1 MSVWVIRGDSISVLM
16 RYSFLIDCGDEHD
29 WGVVMSEIDIKGDE
43 ALVKLL
49 LNADKGDIDL
59 LIDYITNT
67 GKFGFSMS
75 NSVRKVL
82 QDAKLYD
89 EPDDETLRLLVREL
103 QYFGG
108 NTFVNLFRRNGVSYS
123 EIVDDVAARLKI
135 KAPIAA
141 SVAEKE
147 ALIIDSVFA
156 STWQKMSDDERN
168 QILRD
173 MDISSLV
180 SKDIPVWQ
188 KAALVANGL
197 AQTTAGK
204 VLPLIAGLG
213 IGRVLGVLTGPV
225 GLAITG
231 LYTAYDISN
240 PAFRV
245 TLPCVVQIAWIR
257 LKNSRQFRL
266 ATQSTASTMSAFT
279 YDQRWGFG
287 YDVNQP
293 ALTVSAIQPSQI
305 TSTAAMQQ
313 QSITAI
319 SRLSPLLQMLPSL
332 AASAHISSHQ
342 YMEVII
348 NGSLANVKDGTGF
361 RGFSMGV
368 KGIKEHAVLLNPDRL
383 LQLVNAG
390 LLLNVASA
398 VLAQK
403 HLADISKKL
412 TEIIE
417 AVREVSAFQTNARKS
432 EIIGAI
438 QYLQQITPVVLE
450 GECSPAIRQK
460 LEDIEVHFSGVQA
473 HLLTDISNAGDNIL
487 KLRDSGFFGSTD
499 ITNKIQIEQKILNE
513 RIHEW
518 DLAMKVR
525 AQALHLLTRTEGNT
539 KLVSQRQQTIVQ
551 NYQQFENIIDK
562 VERQL
567 EQRIQNITALAEQS
581 NTTNANKLLLRKW
594 TTTTL
599 LPQKVAIE
607 ETQMS
612 FDKFQQVLLSEQPQS
627 ARLLV
632 ELQDGKPVKCFELPL
647 A

>member
-1 MSVWVIRGDSISVLM
+1 
-16 RYSFLIDCGDEHD
+16 
-29 WGVVMSEIDIKGDE
+29 MSEIDIQGDE
-43 ALVKLL
+43 VLVQLL

-59 LIDYITNT
+59 LIDYVTNT

-75 NSVRKVL
+75 DSVKAVL
-82 QDAKLYD
+82 QDAKRQD
-89 EPDDETLRLLVREL
+89 IPDAETLRLLVREL
-103 QYFGG
+103 QHFGG

-123 EIVDDVAARLKI
+123 EIVDDVASHLKM
-135 KAPIAA
+135 KVPATA
-141 SVAEKE
+141 SVEEKE
-147 ALIIDSVFA
+147 ALIIDSVFT
-156 STWQKMSDDERN
+156 SSWQKMSDDERS

-173 MDISSLV
+173 MDISASVSL
-180 SKDIPVWQ
+180 DIPVWQ
-188 KAALVANGL
+188 RAALVANGL

-266 ATQSTASTMSAFT
+266 ATQPSPATMPALT

-287 YDVNQP
+287 HDIHKP
-293 ALTVSAIQPSQI
+293 ALTVATIPPSESI
-305 TSTAAMQQ
+305 NTGAMQEQ
-313 QSITAI
+313 DITGI
-319 SRLSPLLQMLPSL
+319 SRLSPLLQTLPSL
-332 AASAHISSHQ
+332 ATSAHVASHQ

-348 NGSLANVKDGTGF
+348 NGPLASVKDGPGF
-361 RGFSMGV
+361 RGFSLGE
-368 KGIKEHAVLLNPDRL
+368 KGIKEHAVLLNPDKL
-383 LQLVNAG
+383 NQLVNAG
-390 LLLNVASA
+390 MLLNVASA

-412 TEIIE
+412 TEIVE
-417 AVREVSAFQTNARKS
+417 AVREVSAFQNNARKS

-438 QYLQQITPVVLE
+438 QYLQQITPVVIE
-450 GECSPAIRQK
+450 EQCSPSIRQK
-460 LEDIEVHFSGVQA
+460 LEDIEVQFSALQA
-473 HLLTDISNAGDNIL
+473 HLLTDITAAGDKVAAIKDRGL
-487 KLRDSGFFGSTD
+487 FGSTE
-499 ITNKIQIEQKILNE
+499 ITNKIQFQQKILDE

-518 DLAMKVR
+518 NLAMKVR
-525 AQALHLLTRTEGNT
+525 AQALHLLTHAEGNT
-539 KLVSQRQQTIVQ
+539 TLVRHRQQTIVH
-551 NYQQFENIIDK
+551 NYQELESVVDK

-567 EQRIQNITALAEQS
+567 HQRIQGISALTEQS
-581 NTTNANKLLLRKW
+581 NTTNANKVLLRKW

-599 LPQKVAIE
+599 MQLKMAIE
-607 ETQMS
+607 EAHSS
-612 FDKFQQVLLSEQPQS
+612 FGKFQQGLLAEQPQS

-632 ELQDGKPVKCFELPL
+632 EMQDGKPVKCFELP
-647 A
+647 AV

>member
-1 MSVWVIRGDSISVLM
+1 
-16 RYSFLIDCGDEHD
+16 
-29 WGVVMSEIDIKGDE
+29 MSEIDIQDDE
-43 ALVKLL
+43 ALVQLL
-49 LNADKGDIDL
+49 LNADKDDIDL
-59 LIDYITNT
+59 LIDYVTNT

-75 NSVRKVL
+75 DSVKAVL
-82 QDAKLYD
+82 QDAKRQD

-103 QYFGG
+103 QHFGG

-123 EIVDDVAARLKI
+123 EIVDDVTSHLKM
-135 KAPIAA
+135 KVPATA
-141 SVAEKE
+141 SVEEKE
-147 ALIIDSVFA
+147 ALIIDCVFT
-156 STWQKMSDDERN
+156 SSWKKMSDDERS

-173 MDISSLV
+173 MGINGSASM
-180 SKDIPVWQ
+180 DIPVWQ
-188 KAALVANGL
+188 RAALVANSL

-266 ATQSTASTMSAFT
+266 ATQPSPASMPALT

-287 YDVNQP
+287 HDIHQP
-293 ALTVSAIQPSQI
+293 ALTVVTIPPSESI
-305 TSTAAMQQ
+305 NTGAMQEQ
-313 QSITAI
+313 DITGI
-319 SRLSPLLQMLPSL
+319 SRLSPLLQTLPSL
-332 AASAHISSHQ
+332 ATSAHVASHQ

-348 NGSLANVKDGTGF
+348 NGPLASVKDGPGF
-361 RGFSMGV
+361 RGFSLGE
-368 KGIKEHAVLLNPDRL
+368 KGIKEHAVLLNPDKL
-383 LQLVNAG
+383 NQLVNTG
-390 LLLNVASA
+390 MLLNVASA

-412 TEIIE
+412 TEIVE
-417 AVREVSAFQTNARKS
+417 AVHEVSTFQNNERKS

-450 GECSPAIRQK
+450 GQCSPAIRQK
-460 LEDIEVHFSGVQA
+460 LEDIEVQFSALQD
-473 HLLTDISNAGDNIL
+473 HLLTNITAAGNKVAAL
-487 KLRDSGFFGSTD
+487 KDRGLFGSTE
-499 ITNKIQIEQKILNE
+499 ITNKIQTQQKILDE

-525 AQALHLLTRTEGNT
+525 AQALHLLTHTEGDT
-539 KLVSQRQQTIVQ
+539 TLVRHRQQTIAGT
-551 NYQQFENIIDK
+551 YQQFGSVIEN

-567 EQRIQNITALAEQS
+567 QQRIQNISALAEQS
-581 NTTNANKLLLRKW
+581 NTTNANKVLLRKW

-599 LPQKVAIE
+599 MQQKMAIE
-607 ETQMS
+607 EAHLS
-612 FDKFQQVLLSEQPQS
+612 FGKFQQGLLAEQPQS

-632 ELQDGKPVKCFELPL
+632 EVHDGKPVRCFELPFV
-647 A
+647 

>member
-1 MSVWVIRGDSISVLM
+1 
-16 RYSFLIDCGDEHD
+16 
-29 WGVVMSEIDIKGDE
+29 MSEIDIQGDD
-43 ALVKLL
+43 ALVQLL

-59 LIDYITNT
+59 LIDYVTNT

-75 NSVRKVL
+75 DNVKAVL
-82 QDAKLYD
+82 QDAKRQDIPD
-89 EPDDETLRLLVREL
+89 EETLRLLVREL
-103 QYFGG
+103 QHFGG
-108 NTFVNLFRRNGVSYS
+108 NTFVNLFRRNGVNYS
-123 EIVDDVAARLKI
+123 EIVDDVTSHLMVKVPAT
-135 KAPIAA
+135 A
-141 SVAEKE
+141 SVEEKE
-147 ALIIDSVFA
+147 TLIIDCVFT
-156 STWQKMSDDERN
+156 SSWKKMSDDERS

-173 MDISSLV
+173 MGINGSASM
-180 SKDIPVWQ
+180 DIPVWQ
-188 KAALVANGL
+188 RAALVANSL

-266 ATQSTASTMSAFT
+266 ATQPSPATVPALT

-287 YDVNQP
+287 HDIHQP
-293 ALTVSAIQPSQI
+293 ALTVATIPPSESI
-305 TSTAAMQQ
+305 NTGSMQEQ
-313 QSITAI
+313 DVTGI
-319 SRLSPLLQMLPSL
+319 SRLSPLLQTLPSL
-332 AASAHISSHQ
+332 ATSAHVASHQ

-348 NGSLANVKDGTGF
+348 NGTLASVKDGPGF
-361 RGFSMGV
+361 RGFSLGE
-368 KGIKEHAVLLNPDRL
+368 KGIKEHAVLLSPDKL
-383 LQLVNAG
+383 SQLVNAG
-390 LLLNVASA
+390 MLLNVASA

-412 TEIIE
+412 TEIVE
-417 AVREVSAFQTNARKS
+417 SVREVSAFQNNARKS

-438 QYLQQITPVVLE
+438 QYLQQITPVIVE
-450 GECSPAIRQK
+450 EQCSPAIRQK
-460 LEDIEVHFSGVQA
+460 LEDIEVQFSALQA
-473 HLLTDISNAGDNIL
+473 HLLTDITAAGDKVAAL
-487 KLRDSGFFGSTD
+487 KDRGLFGSTE
-499 ITNKIQIEQKILNE
+499 ITNKIQAQQKILDE

-525 AQALHLLTRTEGNT
+525 AQALHLLTHAEGNT
-539 KLVSQRQQTIVQ
+539 TLVRHRQQTIVH
-551 NYQQFENIIDK
+551 NYQEFESVVDK

-567 EQRIQNITALAEQS
+567 HQRIQGISALTEQS
-581 NTTNANKLLLRKW
+581 NTTNANKVLLRKW

-599 LPQKVAIE
+599 MHQKMAIE
-607 ETQMS
+607 EAHSS
-612 FDKFQQVLLSEQPQS
+612 FGKFQQGLLAEQPQS

-632 ELQDGKPVKCFELPL
+632 EMQDGKPVKCFELPL
-647 A
+647 T

>member
-1 MSVWVIRGDSISVLM
+1 
-16 RYSFLIDCGDEHD
+16 
-29 WGVVMSEIDIKGDE
+29 MSEIDIQGDD
-43 ALVKLL
+43 ALVQLL

-59 LIDYITNT
+59 LIDYVTNT

-75 NSVRKVL
+75 DNVKAVL
-82 QDAKLYD
+82 QDAKRQDIPD
-89 EPDDETLRLLVREL
+89 EETLRLLVREL
-103 QYFGG
+103 QHFGG
-108 NTFVNLFRRNGVSYS
+108 NTFVNLFRRNGVNYS
-123 EIVDDVAARLKI
+123 EIVDDVTSHLKV
-135 KAPIAA
+135 KVPATA
-141 SVAEKE
+141 SVEEKE
-147 ALIIDSVFA
+147 TLIIDCVFT
-156 STWQKMSDDERN
+156 SSWKKMSDDERS

-173 MDISSLV
+173 MGINGSASM
-180 SKDIPVWQ
+180 DIPVWQ
-188 KAALVANGL
+188 RAALVANSL

-266 ATQSTASTMSAFT
+266 ATQPSPATVPALT

-287 YDVNQP
+287 HDIHQP
-293 ALTVSAIQPSQI
+293 ALTVATIPPSESI
-305 TSTAAMQQ
+305 NTGSMQEQ
-313 QSITAI
+313 DVTGI
-319 SRLSPLLQMLPSL
+319 SRLSPLLQTLPSL
-332 AASAHISSHQ
+332 ATSAHVASHQ

-348 NGSLANVKDGTGF
+348 NGTLASVKDGPGF
-361 RGFSMGV
+361 RGFSLGE
-368 KGIKEHAVLLNPDRL
+368 KGIKEHAVLLSPDKL
-383 LQLVNAG
+383 SQLVNAG
-390 LLLNVASA
+390 MLLNVASA

-412 TEIIE
+412 TEIVE
-417 AVREVSAFQTNARKS
+417 SVREVSAFQNNARKS

-438 QYLQQITPVVLE
+438 QYLQQITPVIVE
-450 GECSPAIRQK
+450 EQCSPAIRQK
-460 LEDIEVHFSGVQA
+460 LEDIEVQFSALQA
-473 HLLTDISNAGDNIL
+473 HLLTDITAAGDKVAAL
-487 KLRDSGFFGSTD
+487 KDRGLFGSTE
-499 ITNKIQIEQKILNE
+499 ITNKIQAQQKILDE

-525 AQALHLLTRTEGNT
+525 AQALHLLTHAEGNT
-539 KLVSQRQQTIVQ
+539 TLVRHRQQTIVH
-551 NYQQFENIIDK
+551 NYQEFESVVDK

-567 EQRIQNITALAEQS
+567 HQRIQGISALTEQS
-581 NTTNANKLLLRKW
+581 NTTNANKVLLRKW

-599 LPQKVAIE
+599 MHQKMAIE
-607 ETQMS
+607 EAHSS
-612 FDKFQQVLLSEQPQS
+612 FGKFQQGLLAEQPQS

-632 ELQDGKPVKCFELPL
+632 EMQDGKPVKCFELPL
-647 A
+647 T

>member
-1 MSVWVIRGDSISVLM
+1 
-16 RYSFLIDCGDEHD
+16 
-29 WGVVMSEIDIKGDE
+29 MSEIDIQGDD
-43 ALVKLL
+43 ALVQLL

-59 LIDYITNT
+59 LIDYVTNT

-75 NSVRKVL
+75 DSVKAVL
-82 QDAKLYD
+82 QDAKRQ
-89 EPDDETLRLLVREL
+89 EIPDDETLRLLVREL
-103 QYFGG
+103 QHFGG

-123 EIVDDVAARLKI
+123 EIVADVASHLKM
-135 KAPIAA
+135 KVPADA
-141 SVAEKE
+141 SVEEIE
-147 ALIIDSVFA
+147 ALIIDCVFT
-156 STWQKMSDDERN
+156 SSWKKMSDDERR
-168 QILRD
+168 QILRG
-173 MDISSLV
+173 MGISASVSL
-180 SKDIPVWQ
+180 DIPVWQ

-204 VLPLIAGLG
+204 VLPLIAGLS

-266 ATQSTASTMSAFT
+266 ATQSSPATMPALT

-287 YDVNQP
+287 HDVHKP
-293 ALTVSAIQPSQI
+293 ALTVATIPPSESI
-305 TSTAAMQQ
+305 NTDAMQEQ
-313 QSITAI
+313 GLAGI
-319 SRLSPLLQMLPSL
+319 SSLSPLLQTLPSL
-332 AASAHISSHQ
+332 ATSAHVASHQ

-348 NGSLANVKDGTGF
+348 NGPLASVKDGPGF
-361 RGFSMGV
+361 RGFSLGE
-368 KGIKEHAVLLNPDRL
+368 KGIKEHAVLMNPDKL
-383 LQLVNAG
+383 NQLVNAG
-390 LLLNVASA
+390 MLLNVASA

-412 TEIIE
+412 TEIVE
-417 AVREVSAFQTNARKS
+417 AVREVSAFQNNARKS

-438 QYLQQITPVVLE
+438 QYLQQITPVVIEEQCL
-450 GECSPAIRQK
+450 PAIRQK
-460 LEDIEVHFSGVQA
+460 LEDIEVQFSALQA
-473 HLLTDISNAGDNIL
+473 HLMTDITAAGDKVTAL
-487 KLRDSGFFGSTD
+487 KDRGLFGSTE
-499 ITNKIQIEQKILNE
+499 ITNKIKTQQKILDE

-525 AQALHLLTRTEGNT
+525 AQALHLLTHAEGNT
-539 KLVSQRQQTIVQ
+539 KLVRHRQQTIVH
-551 NYQQFENIIDK
+551 NYQEFESVVDK

-567 EQRIQNITALAEQS
+567 HQRIQGISALTEQS
-581 NTTNANKLLLRKW
+581 NTTNANKVSLRKW

-599 LPQKVAIE
+599 MQQKMAIE
-607 ETQMS
+607 EAHSS
-612 FDKFQQVLLSEQPQS
+612 FGQFQQGLLAEQPQS

-632 ELQDGKPVKCFELPL
+632 EMQDGKPVKCFELP
-647 A
+647 AV

>member
-1 MSVWVIRGDSISVLM
+1 
-16 RYSFLIDCGDEHD
+16 
-29 WGVVMSEIDIKGDE
+29 MSEIDIQDDE
-43 ALVKLL
+43 ALVQLL
-49 LNADKGDIDL
+49 LNADKDDIDL
-59 LIDYITNT
+59 LIDYVTNT

-75 NSVRKVL
+75 DSVKAVL
-82 QDAKLYD
+82 QDAKRQD

-103 QYFGG
+103 QHFGG

-123 EIVDDVAARLKI
+123 EIVDDVTSHLKM
-135 KAPIAA
+135 KVPATA
-141 SVAEKE
+141 SVEEKE
-147 ALIIDSVFA
+147 ALIIDCVFT
-156 STWQKMSDDERN
+156 SSWKKMSDDERS

-173 MDISSLV
+173 MGINGSASM
-180 SKDIPVWQ
+180 DIPVWQ
-188 KAALVANGL
+188 RAALVANSL

-266 ATQSTASTMSAFT
+266 ATQPSPASMPALT

-287 YDVNQP
+287 HDIHQP
-293 ALTVSAIQPSQI
+293 ALTVATIPPSESI
-305 TSTAAMQQ
+305 NTGAMQEQ
-313 QSITAI
+313 DITGI
-319 SRLSPLLQMLPSL
+319 SRLSPLLQTLPSL
-332 AASAHISSHQ
+332 ATSAHVASHQ

-348 NGSLANVKDGTGF
+348 NGPLASVKDGPGF
-361 RGFSMGV
+361 RGFSLGE
-368 KGIKEHAVLLNPDRL
+368 KGIKEHAVLLNPDKL
-383 LQLVNAG
+383 NQLVNTG
-390 LLLNVASA
+390 MLLNVASA

-412 TEIIE
+412 TEIVE
-417 AVREVSAFQTNARKS
+417 AVHEVSTFQNNERKS

-450 GECSPAIRQK
+450 GQCSPAIRQK
-460 LEDIEVHFSGVQA
+460 LEDIEVQFSALQD
-473 HLLTDISNAGDNIL
+473 HLLTNITAAGNKVAAL
-487 KLRDSGFFGSTD
+487 KDRGLFGSTE
-499 ITNKIQIEQKILNE
+499 ITNKIQTQQKILDE

-525 AQALHLLTRTEGNT
+525 AQALHLLTHTEGDT
-539 KLVSQRQQTIVQ
+539 TLVRHRQQTIAGT
-551 NYQQFENIIDK
+551 YQQFGSVIEN

-567 EQRIQNITALAEQS
+567 QQRIQNISALAEQS
-581 NTTNANKLLLRKW
+581 NTTNANKVLLRKW

-599 LPQKVAIE
+599 MQQKMAIE
-607 ETQMS
+607 EAHLS
-612 FDKFQQVLLSEQPQS
+612 FGKFQQGLLAEQPQS

-632 ELQDGKPVKCFELPL
+632 EVHDGKPVRCFELPFV
-647 A
+647 

>member
-1 MSVWVIRGDSISVLM
+1 
-16 RYSFLIDCGDEHD
+16 
-29 WGVVMSEIDIKGDE
+29 MSEIDIQGDD
-43 ALVKLL
+43 ALVQLL

-59 LIDYITNT
+59 LIDYVTNT

-75 NSVRKVL
+75 DSVKAVL
-82 QDAKLYD
+82 QDAKRQ
-89 EPDDETLRLLVREL
+89 EIPDDETLRLLVREL
-103 QYFGG
+103 QHFGG

-123 EIVDDVAARLKI
+123 EIVDDVASHLKM
-135 KAPIAA
+135 KVPATA
-141 SVAEKE
+141 SVEEKE
-147 ALIIDSVFA
+147 ALIIDCVFT
-156 STWQKMSDDERN
+156 SSWKKMSDDERS

-173 MDISSLV
+173 MGINGSASM
-180 SKDIPVWQ
+180 DIPVWQ
-188 KAALVANGL
+188 RAALVANSL

-266 ATQSTASTMSAFT
+266 ATQPSPASMPALT

-287 YDVNQP
+287 HDIHQP
-293 ALTVSAIQPSQI
+293 ALTVATIPPSESI
-305 TSTAAMQQ
+305 NTGAMQEQ
-313 QSITAI
+313 DIIGI
-319 SRLSPLLQMLPSL
+319 SRLSPLLQTLPSL
-332 AASAHISSHQ
+332 ATSAHVASHQ

-348 NGSLANVKDGTGF
+348 NGPLASVKDSPGF
-361 RGFSMGV
+361 RGFSLGE
-368 KGIKEHAVLLNPDRL
+368 KGIKEHAVLLNPDKL
-383 LQLVNAG
+383 SQLVNAG
-390 LLLNVASA
+390 MLLNVASA

-412 TEIIE
+412 TEIVE
-417 AVREVSAFQTNARKS
+417 AVREVSAFQNNARKS

-438 QYLQQITPVVLE
+438 QYLQQITPVVIE
-450 GECSPAIRQK
+450 EQCSPAIRQK
-460 LEDIEVHFSGVQA
+460 LEDIEVQFSALQS
-473 HLLTDISNAGDNIL
+473 HLLNDITAAGDKVAAL
-487 KLRDSGFFGSTD
+487 KDRGLFGSTE
-499 ITNKIQIEQKILNE
+499 ITNKIQTQQNILDE

-525 AQALHLLTRTEGNT
+525 AQALHLLTHAEGNT
-539 KLVSQRQQTIVQ
+539 TLVRHRQRTIVH
-551 NYQQFENIIDK
+551 NYQEFESVVDK
-562 VERQL
+562 VERQVH
-567 EQRIQNITALAEQS
+567 QRIQGISALTEQS
-581 NTTNANKLLLRKW
+581 NTTNANKVLLRKW

-599 LPQKVAIE
+599 MQQKMAIE
-607 ETQMS
+607 EAHSS
-612 FDKFQQVLLSEQPQS
+612 FGKFQQGLLAEQPQS

-632 ELQDGKPVKCFELPL
+632 EMQDGKPVKCFELPPV
-647 A
+647 

>member
-1 MSVWVIRGDSISVLM
+1 
-16 RYSFLIDCGDEHD
+16 
-29 WGVVMSEIDIKGDE
+29 MSEIDIQGDD
-43 ALVKLL
+43 ALVQLL

-59 LIDYITNT
+59 LIDYVTNT

-75 NSVRKVL
+75 DNVKAVL
-82 QDAKLYD
+82 QDAKRQDIPD
-89 EPDDETLRLLVREL
+89 EETLRLLVREL
-103 QYFGG
+103 QHFGG
-108 NTFVNLFRRNGVSYS
+108 NTFVNLFRRNGVNYS
-123 EIVDDVAARLKI
+123 EIVDDVTSHLKV
-135 KAPIAA
+135 KVPATA
-141 SVAEKE
+141 SVEEKE
-147 ALIIDSVFA
+147 TLIIDCVFT
-156 STWQKMSDDERN
+156 SSWKKMSDDERS

-173 MDISSLV
+173 MGINGSASM
-180 SKDIPVWQ
+180 DIPVWQ
-188 KAALVANGL
+188 RAALVANSL

-266 ATQSTASTMSAFT
+266 ATQPSPATVPALT

-287 YDVNQP
+287 HDIHQP
-293 ALTVSAIQPSQI
+293 ALTVATIPPSESI
-305 TSTAAMQQ
+305 NTGSMQEQ
-313 QSITAI
+313 DVTGI
-319 SRLSPLLQMLPSL
+319 SRLSPLLQTLPSL
-332 AASAHISSHQ
+332 ATSAHVASHQ

-348 NGSLANVKDGTGF
+348 NGTLASVKDGPGF
-361 RGFSMGV
+361 RGFSLGE
-368 KGIKEHAVLLNPDRL
+368 KGIKEHAVLLSPDKL
-383 LQLVNAG
+383 SQLVNAG
-390 LLLNVASA
+390 MLLNVASA

-412 TEIIE
+412 TEIVE
-417 AVREVSAFQTNARKS
+417 SVLEVSAFQNNARKS

-438 QYLQQITPVVLE
+438 QYLQQITPVIVE
-450 GECSPAIRQK
+450 EQCSPAIRQK
-460 LEDIEVHFSGVQA
+460 LEDIEVQFSALQA
-473 HLLTDISNAGDNIL
+473 HLLTDITAAGDKVAAL
-487 KLRDSGFFGSTD
+487 KDRGLFGSTE
-499 ITNKIQIEQKILNE
+499 ITNKIQAQQKILDE

-525 AQALHLLTRTEGNT
+525 AQALHLLTHAEGNT
-539 KLVSQRQQTIVQ
+539 TLVRHRQQTIVH
-551 NYQQFENIIDK
+551 NYQEFESVVDK

-567 EQRIQNITALAEQS
+567 HQRIQGISALTEQS
-581 NTTNANKLLLRKW
+581 NTTNANKVLLRKW

-599 LPQKVAIE
+599 MHQKMAIE
-607 ETQMS
+607 EAHSS
-612 FDKFQQVLLSEQPQS
+612 FGKFQQGLLAEQPQS

-632 ELQDGKPVKCFELPL
+632 EMQDGKPVKCFELPL
-647 A
+647 T

>member
-1 MSVWVIRGDSISVLM
+1 
-16 RYSFLIDCGDEHD
+16 
-29 WGVVMSEIDIKGDE
+29 MSEIDIQGDE
-43 ALVKLL
+43 ALVQLL

-59 LIDYITNT
+59 LIDYVTNT

-75 NSVRKVL
+75 DSVKAVL
-82 QDAKLYD
+82 QDAKHQDIPD
-89 EPDDETLRLLVREL
+89 EETLRLLVREL
-103 QYFGG
+103 QHFGG

-123 EIVDDVAARLKI
+123 EIVDDVASHLKM
-135 KAPIAA
+135 KVQAAA
-141 SVAEKE
+141 SVEEKE
-147 ALIIDSVFA
+147 ALIIDCVFT
-156 STWQKMSDDERN
+156 SSWKKMSDDERR
-168 QILRD
+168 QILRG
-173 MDISSLV
+173 MGISASVSL
-180 SKDIPVWQ
+180 DIPVWQ

-266 ATQSTASTMSAFT
+266 ATRPSSATMPALI

-287 YDVNQP
+287 HDIHQP
-293 ALTVSAIQPSQI
+293 ALTVATIPPSESI
-305 TSTAAMQQ
+305 NTGAMQEQ
-313 QSITAI
+313 DITGI
-319 SRLSPLLQMLPSL
+319 SRLSPLLQTLPSL
-332 AASAHISSHQ
+332 AASTHIASHQ

-348 NGSLANVKDGTGF
+348 NGPLASVKDGPGF
-361 RGFSMGV
+361 RGFSLGE
-368 KGIKEHAVLLNPDRL
+368 KGIKEHAVLLNPDKL
-383 LQLVNAG
+383 SQLVNAG
-390 LLLNVASA
+390 MLLNVASA

-412 TEIIE
+412 TEIVE
-417 AVREVSAFQTNARKS
+417 AVREVSAFQNNARKS

-438 QYLQQITPVVLE
+438 QYLQQITPVVIE
-450 GECSPAIRQK
+450 EQCSPAIRQK
-460 LEDIEVHFSGVQA
+460 LEDIEVQFSALQA
-473 HLLTDISNAGDNIL
+473 HLLTDISNTGDKIQSL
-487 KLRDSGFFGSTD
+487 KDRGLFGSTE
-499 ITNKIQIEQKILNE
+499 ITQKIQNQQNVLEE

-518 DLAMKVR
+518 DLTMKVR
-525 AQALHLLTRTEGNT
+525 AQALHLLTHAERNS
-539 KLVSQRQQTIVQ
+539 KLVKQRHRTIADT
-551 NYQQFENIIDK
+551 YQQFDGVIEN

-567 EQRIQNITALAEQS
+567 QQRIQSISALAEQS
-581 NTTNANKLLLRKW
+581 NTTNANKVLLRKW

-599 LPQKVAIE
+599 LQQKMAIE
-607 ETQMS
+607 EAHLS
-612 FDKFQQVLLSEQPQS
+612 FGQFQQGLLVEQPQS

-632 ELQDGKPVKCFELPL
+632 EMQDGKPVKCFELPL
-647 A
+647 V

>member
-1 MSVWVIRGDSISVLM
+1 
-16 RYSFLIDCGDEHD
+16 
-29 WGVVMSEIDIKGDE
+29 MSEIDIQDDE
-43 ALVKLL
+43 ALVQLL
-49 LNADKGDIDL
+49 LNADKDDIDL
-59 LIDYITNT
+59 LIDYVTNT

-75 NSVRKVL
+75 DSVKAVL
-82 QDAKLYD
+82 QDAKRQD

-103 QYFGG
+103 QHFGG

-123 EIVDDVAARLKI
+123 EIVDDVTSHLKM
-135 KAPIAA
+135 KVPATA
-141 SVAEKE
+141 SVEEKE
-147 ALIIDSVFA
+147 ALIIDCVFT
-156 STWQKMSDDERN
+156 SSWKKMSDDERS

-173 MDISSLV
+173 MGINGSACM
-180 SKDIPVWQ
+180 DIPVWQ
-188 KAALVANGL
+188 RAALVANSL

-266 ATQSTASTMSAFT
+266 ATQPSPASMPALT

-287 YDVNQP
+287 HDIHQP
-293 ALTVSAIQPSQI
+293 ALTVATIPPSESI
-305 TSTAAMQQ
+305 NTGAMQEQ
-313 QSITAI
+313 DITGI
-319 SRLSPLLQMLPSL
+319 SRLSPLLQTLPSL
-332 AASAHISSHQ
+332 ATSAHVASHQ

-348 NGSLANVKDGTGF
+348 NGPLASVKDGPGF
-361 RGFSMGV
+361 RGFSLGE
-368 KGIKEHAVLLNPDRL
+368 KGIKEHAVLLNPDKL
-383 LQLVNAG
+383 NQLVNTG
-390 LLLNVASA
+390 MLLNVASA

-412 TEIIE
+412 TEIVE
-417 AVREVSAFQTNARKS
+417 AVHEVSTFQNNERKS

-450 GECSPAIRQK
+450 GQCSPAIRQK
-460 LEDIEVHFSGVQA
+460 LEDIEVQFSALQD
-473 HLLTDISNAGDNIL
+473 HLLTNITAAGNKVAAL
-487 KLRDSGFFGSTD
+487 KDRGLFGSTE
-499 ITNKIQIEQKILNE
+499 ITNKIQTQQKILDE

-525 AQALHLLTRTEGNT
+525 AQALHLLTHTEGDT
-539 KLVSQRQQTIVQ
+539 TLVRHRQQTIAGT
-551 NYQQFENIIDK
+551 YQQFGSVIEN

-567 EQRIQNITALAEQS
+567 QQRIQNISALAEQS
-581 NTTNANKLLLRKW
+581 NTTNANKVLLRKW

-599 LPQKVAIE
+599 MQQKMAIE
-607 ETQMS
+607 EAHLS
-612 FDKFQQVLLSEQPQS
+612 FGKFQQGLLAEQPQS

-632 ELQDGKPVKCFELPL
+632 EVHDGKPVRCFELPFV
-647 A
+647 

>member
-1 MSVWVIRGDSISVLM
+1 
-16 RYSFLIDCGDEHD
+16 
-29 WGVVMSEIDIKGDE
+29 MSEIDIQGDE
-43 ALVKLL
+43 ALVQLL

-59 LIDYITNT
+59 LIDYVTNT

-75 NSVRKVL
+75 DSVKAVL
-82 QDAKLYD
+82 QDAKHQDIPD
-89 EPDDETLRLLVREL
+89 EETLRLLVREL
-103 QYFGG
+103 QHFGG

-123 EIVDDVAARLKI
+123 EIVDDVASHLKM
-135 KAPIAA
+135 KVQADA
-141 SVAEKE
+141 SVEEKE
-147 ALIIDSVFA
+147 ALIIDCVFT
-156 STWQKMSDDERN
+156 SSWKKMSDDERR
-168 QILRD
+168 QILRG
-173 MDISSLV
+173 MGISASVSL
-180 SKDIPVWQ
+180 DIPVWQ
-188 KAALVANGL
+188 KAVLVANGL

-266 ATQSTASTMSAFT
+266 TTHSSPAMVPALT

-287 YDVNQP
+287 HDIHQP
-293 ALTVSAIQPSQI
+293 ALTVATIPPSESI
-305 TSTAAMQQ
+305 NTGAMQEQ
-313 QSITAI
+313 DITGI
-319 SRLSPLLQMLPSL
+319 SRLSPLLQTLPSL
-332 AASAHISSHQ
+332 ATSAHVASHQ

-348 NGSLANVKDGTGF
+348 NGPLASVKDGPGF
-361 RGFSMGV
+361 RGFSLGE
-368 KGIKEHAVLLNPDRL
+368 KGIKEHAVLLNPDKL
-383 LQLVNAG
+383 NQLVNAG
-390 LLLNVASA
+390 MLLNVASA

-412 TEIIE
+412 TEIVE
-417 AVREVSAFQTNARKS
+417 AVREVSAFQNNARKS

-438 QYLQQITPVVLE
+438 QYLQQITPVVIE
-450 GECSPAIRQK
+450 EQCSPAIRQK
-460 LEDIEVHFSGVQA
+460 LEDIEVQFSALQA
-473 HLLTDISNAGDNIL
+473 HLLTDITAAGDKVSAL
-487 KLRDSGFFGSTD
+487 KDRGLFGSSD
-499 ITNKIQIEQKILNE
+499 ITNKIQTQQKILDE

-525 AQALHLLTRTEGNT
+525 AQALHLLTHSEGNT
-539 KLVSQRQQTIVQ
+539 TLVRHRQQTIVH
-551 NYQQFENIIDK
+551 NYQEFESVVNK

-567 EQRIQNITALAEQS
+567 HQRIQGISALTEQS
-581 NTTNANKLLLRKW
+581 NTTNANKVLLRKW

-599 LPQKVAIE
+599 MQQKKAIE
-607 ETQMS
+607 EAHSS
-612 FDKFQQVLLSEQPQS
+612 FGKFQQGLLAEQPQS

-632 ELQDGKPVKCFELPL
+632 EMQDGKPVKCFELPL
-647 A
+647 I

>member
-1 MSVWVIRGDSISVLM
+1 
-16 RYSFLIDCGDEHD
+16 
-29 WGVVMSEIDIKGDE
+29 MSEIDIQGDD
-43 ALVKLL
+43 ALVQLL

-59 LIDYITNT
+59 LIDYVTNT

-75 NSVRKVL
+75 DSVKAVL
-82 QDAKLYD
+82 QDAKRQDIPD
-89 EPDDETLRLLVREL
+89 EETLRLLVREL
-103 QYFGG
+103 QHFGG

-123 EIVDDVAARLKI
+123 EIVDDVASHLKM
-135 KAPIAA
+135 KVPAAA
-141 SVAEKE
+141 SVEEKE
-147 ALIIDSVFA
+147 ALIIDCVFT
-156 STWQKMSDDERN
+156 SSWKKMSDDERS
-168 QILRD
+168 QILRG
-173 MDISSLV
+173 MGISASVSL
-180 SKDIPVWQ
+180 DIPVWQ

-257 LKNSRQFRL
+257 LKNSRLFRL
-266 ATQSTASTMSAFT
+266 ATHSSPATMPALT

-287 YDVNQP
+287 HDIHQP
-293 ALTVSAIQPSQI
+293 ALTVATILPSESI
-305 TSTAAMQQ
+305 NTGAMQEQ
-313 QSITAI
+313 DITGI
-319 SRLSPLLQMLPSL
+319 SRLSPLLQTLPSL
-332 AASAHISSHQ
+332 ATSAHVASHQ

-348 NGSLANVKDGTGF
+348 NGPLASVKDGPGF
-361 RGFSMGV
+361 RGFSLGE
-368 KGIKEHAVLLNPDRL
+368 KGIKEHAVLLSPDKL
-383 LQLVNAG
+383 SQLVNAG
-390 LLLNVASA
+390 MLLNVASA

-412 TEIIE
+412 TEIVE
-417 AVREVSAFQTNARKS
+417 AVREVSAFQNNARKS

-438 QYLQQITPVVLE
+438 QYLKQITPVVIE
-450 GECSPAIRQK
+450 EQCSPAIRQK
-460 LEDIEVHFSGVQA
+460 LEDIEVQFSALQA
-473 HLLTDISNAGDNIL
+473 HLLTDITAAGDKVAAL
-487 KLRDSGFFGSTD
+487 KDRGLFGSTE
-499 ITNKIQIEQKILNE
+499 ITNKIQTQQKILDE

-525 AQALHLLTRTEGNT
+525 AQALHLLTHAEGNT
-539 KLVSQRQQTIVQ
+539 TLVRHRQQTIVH
-551 NYQQFENIIDK
+551 NYQEFGSVVDK

-567 EQRIQNITALAEQS
+567 HQRIQGISALTEQS
-581 NTTNANKLLLRKW
+581 NTTNANKVLLRKW

-599 LPQKVAIE
+599 MHQKMAIE
-607 ETQMS
+607 EAHSS
-612 FDKFQQVLLSEQPQS
+612 FGKFQQGLLADQPQS

-632 ELQDGKPVKCFELPL
+632 EMQDGKPVKCFELP
-647 A
+647 AV

>member
-1 MSVWVIRGDSISVLM
+1 
-16 RYSFLIDCGDEHD
+16 
-29 WGVVMSEIDIKGDE
+29 MSEIDIQGDE
-43 ALVKLL
+43 ALVQLL

-59 LIDYITNT
+59 LIDYVTNT

-75 NSVRKVL
+75 DSVKAVL
-82 QDAKLYD
+82 QDAKHQDIPD
-89 EPDDETLRLLVREL
+89 EETLRLLVREL
-103 QYFGG
+103 QHFGG

-123 EIVDDVAARLKI
+123 EIVDDVASHLKM
-135 KAPIAA
+135 KVQAAA
-141 SVAEKE
+141 SVEEKE
-147 ALIIDSVFA
+147 ALIIDCVFT
-156 STWQKMSDDERN
+156 SSWKKMSDDERS

-173 MDISSLV
+173 MGINGSV
-180 SKDIPVWQ
+180 SMDIPVWQ
-188 KAALVANGL
+188 RAALVANSL

-266 ATQSTASTMSAFT
+266 ATQPSSATVPALT

-287 YDVNQP
+287 HDIHQP
-293 ALTVSAIQPSQI
+293 ALTVATIPPSELI
-305 TSTAAMQQ
+305 STEAMQEQ
-313 QSITAI
+313 DITGI
-319 SRLSPLLQMLPSL
+319 SRLSPLLQTLPSL
-332 AASAHISSHQ
+332 TSSAHIASHQ

-348 NGSLANVKDGTGF
+348 NGPLASVKDGPGF
-361 RGFSMGV
+361 RGFSLGE
-368 KGIKEHAVLLNPDRL
+368 KGIKEHAVLLNPDKL
-383 LQLVNAG
+383 SQFVNAG
-390 LLLNVASA
+390 MLLNVASA

-412 TEIIE
+412 TEIVE
-417 AVREVSAFQTNARKS
+417 AVREVSAFQNNARKS

-450 GECSPAIRQK
+450 GQCSPAIRQK
-460 LEDIEVHFSGVQA
+460 LEDIEVQFSALQA
-473 HLLTDISNAGDNIL
+473 HLLTDIAAAGDKVSAL
-487 KLRDSGFFGSTD
+487 KDRGLFGSTE
-499 ITNKIQIEQKILNE
+499 ITNKIQTQQKILDE

-518 DLAMKVR
+518 GLAIKVR
-525 AQALHLLTRTEGNT
+525 AQALHLLTHAEGDT
-539 KLVSQRQQTIVQ
+539 TLVKHRQQTVVH
-551 NYQQFENIIDK
+551 NYQQFESVIDK

-567 EQRIQNITALAEQS
+567 HQRIQGISALTEQS
-581 NTTNANKLLLRKW
+581 NTTNANKVLLRKW

-599 LPQKVAIE
+599 MQQKMAIE
-607 ETQMS
+607 EAHLS
-612 FDKFQQVLLSEQPQS
+612 FEQFQQGLLTEQPQS

-632 ELQDGKPVKCFELPL
+632 EMQDGKPVKCFELPL
-647 A
+647 T

>member
-1 MSVWVIRGDSISVLM
+1 
-16 RYSFLIDCGDEHD
+16 
-29 WGVVMSEIDIKGDE
+29 MSEIDIQGDE
-43 ALVKLL
+43 ALVQLL

-59 LIDYITNT
+59 LIDYVTNT

-75 NSVRKVL
+75 DSVKAVL
-82 QDAKLYD
+82 QGAKHQDIPD
-89 EPDDETLRLLVREL
+89 EETLRLLVREL
-103 QYFGG
+103 QHFGG

-123 EIVDDVAARLKI
+123 EIVDDVASHLKM
-135 KAPIAA
+135 KVQAAA
-141 SVAEKE
+141 SVEEKE
-147 ALIIDSVFA
+147 ALIIDCVFT
-156 STWQKMSDDERN
+156 SSWKKMSDDERR
-168 QILRD
+168 QILRG
-173 MDISSLV
+173 MGISASVSL
-180 SKDIPVWQ
+180 DIPVWQ

-266 ATQSTASTMSAFT
+266 TTHSSPAMMPALT

-287 YDVNQP
+287 HDIHQP
-293 ALTVSAIQPSQI
+293 ALTVATIPPSESI
-305 TSTAAMQQ
+305 NTGAMQEQ
-313 QSITAI
+313 DITGI
-319 SRLSPLLQMLPSL
+319 SRLSPLLQTLPSQ
-332 AASAHISSHQ
+332 ATSAHVASHQ

-348 NGSLANVKDGTGF
+348 NGPLASVKDGPGF
-361 RGFSMGV
+361 RGFSLGE
-368 KGIKEHAVLLNPDRL
+368 KGIKEHAVLLNPDKL
-383 LQLVNAG
+383 NQLVNAG
-390 LLLNVASA
+390 MLLNVASA

-412 TEIIE
+412 TEIVE
-417 AVREVSAFQTNARKS
+417 AVREVSAFQNNARKS

-438 QYLQQITPVVLE
+438 QYLQQITPVVIE
-450 GECSPAIRQK
+450 EQCSPAIRQK
-460 LEDIEVHFSGVQA
+460 LEDIEVQFSALQA
-473 HLLTDISNAGDNIL
+473 HLLTDITAAGDKVSAL
-487 KLRDSGFFGSTD
+487 KDRGLFGSSD
-499 ITNKIQIEQKILNE
+499 ITNKIQTQQKILDE

-525 AQALHLLTRTEGNT
+525 GQALHLLTHAEGNT
-539 KLVSQRQQTIVQ
+539 TLVRHRQQTIVH
-551 NYQQFENIIDK
+551 NYQEVESVVDK
-562 VERQL
+562 IERQL
-567 EQRIQNITALAEQS
+567 HQRIQGISALTEQS
-581 NTTNANKLLLRKW
+581 NTTNANKVLLRKW

-599 LPQKVAIE
+599 MQQKMAIE
-607 ETQMS
+607 EAHSS
-612 FDKFQQVLLSEQPQS
+612 FGKFQQRLLAEQPQS

-632 ELQDGKPVKCFELPL
+632 EMQDGKPVKCFELPL
-647 A
+647 V

>member
-1 MSVWVIRGDSISVLM
+1 
-16 RYSFLIDCGDEHD
+16 
-29 WGVVMSEIDIKGDE
+29 MSEIDIQGDD

-59 LIDYITNT
+59 LIDYVTNT

-75 NSVRKVL
+75 DRVKAVL
-82 QDAKLYD
+82 QDAKHQDIPD
-89 EPDDETLRLLVREL
+89 EETLRLLVREL
-103 QYFGG
+103 QHFGG

-123 EIVDDVAARLKI
+123 EIVDDVASHLKM
-135 KAPIAA
+135 KVPATA
-141 SVAEKE
+141 SVEEKE
-147 ALIIDSVFA
+147 ALIIDCVFT
-156 STWQKMSDDERN
+156 SSWKKMPDDERR

-173 MDISSLV
+173 MDISASASL
-180 SKDIPVWQ
+180 DIPVWQ

-266 ATQSTASTMSAFT
+266 ATQPSPATMPVLT

-287 YDVNQP
+287 HDIHQP
-293 ALTVSAIQPSQI
+293 ALTVATIPPSESI
-305 TSTAAMQQ
+305 NTGAMQEQ
-313 QSITAI
+313 DIADI
-319 SRLSPLLQMLPSL
+319 SHLSPLLQTLPSL
-332 AASAHISSHQ
+332 ATSAYVASHQ

-348 NGSLANVKDGTGF
+348 NGPLASVKDGLGF
-361 RGFSMGV
+361 RGFSLGE
-368 KGIKEHAVLLNPDRL
+368 KGIKEHAVLLNPDKL
-383 LQLVNAG
+383 SQLVNAG
-390 LLLNVASA
+390 MLLNIASA

-412 TEIIE
+412 TEIVE
-417 AVREVSAFQTNARKS
+417 AVREVSAFQNNARKS

-438 QYLQQITPVVLE
+438 QYLQQITPTVLE
-450 GECSPAIRQK
+450 GQCSPAIRQK
-460 LEDIEVHFSGVQA
+460 LEDIEVQFSALQA
-473 HLLTDISNAGDNIL
+473 HLLTDITAAGDKVSAL
-487 KLRDSGFFGSTD
+487 KDRGLFGSSE
-499 ITNKIQIEQKILNE
+499 ITNKIQTQQKILDE

-525 AQALHLLTRTEGNT
+525 AQALHLLTHAEGNT
-539 KLVSQRQQTIVQ
+539 TLVRHRQQTIVHNFQ
-551 NYQQFENIIDK
+551 EFESVVYK

-567 EQRIQNITALAEQS
+567 HQRIQGISALTEQS
-581 NTTNANKLLLRKW
+581 NTTNANKVLLRKW
-594 TTTTL
+594 TTTRL
-599 LPQKVAIE
+599 MQQKIAIE
-607 ETQMS
+607 EAHSS
-612 FDKFQQVLLSEQPQS
+612 FGKFQQGLLAEQPQS
-627 ARLLV
+627 ARLLI
-632 ELQDGKPVKCFELPL
+632 EMQDGKPVKCFELPL
-647 A
+647 T

>member
-1 MSVWVIRGDSISVLM
+1 
-16 RYSFLIDCGDEHD
+16 
-29 WGVVMSEIDIKGDE
+29 MSEIDIQGDE
-43 ALVKLL
+43 ALVQLL

-59 LIDYITNT
+59 LIDYVTNT

-75 NSVRKVL
+75 DSVKAVL
-82 QDAKLYD
+82 QDAKHQDIPD
-89 EPDDETLRLLVREL
+89 EETLRLLVREL
-103 QYFGG
+103 QHFGG

-123 EIVDDVAARLKI
+123 EIVDDVASHLKM
-135 KAPIAA
+135 KVQAAA
-141 SVAEKE
+141 SVEEKE
-147 ALIIDSVFA
+147 ALIIDCVFT
-156 STWQKMSDDERN
+156 SSWKKMSDDERR
-168 QILRD
+168 QILRG
-173 MDISSLV
+173 MGISASVSL
-180 SKDIPVWQ
+180 DIPVWQ

-266 ATQSTASTMSAFT
+266 ATRPSPATMPALI

-287 YDVNQP
+287 HDIHQP
-293 ALTVSAIQPSQI
+293 ALTVATIPPSESI
-305 TSTAAMQQ
+305 NTGAMQEQ
-313 QSITAI
+313 DITGI
-319 SRLSPLLQMLPSL
+319 SRLSPLLQTLPSL
-332 AASAHISSHQ
+332 AASTHIASHQ

-348 NGSLANVKDGTGF
+348 NGPLASVKDGPGF
-361 RGFSMGV
+361 RGFSLGE
-368 KGIKEHAVLLNPDRL
+368 KGIKEHAVLLNPDKL
-383 LQLVNAG
+383 SQLVNAG
-390 LLLNVASA
+390 MLLNVASA

-412 TEIIE
+412 TEIVE
-417 AVREVSAFQTNARKS
+417 AVREVSAFQNNARKS

-438 QYLQQITPVVLE
+438 QYLQQITPTVLE
-450 GECSPAIRQK
+450 GQCSPAIRQK
-460 LEDIEVHFSGVQA
+460 LEDIEVQFSALQA
-473 HLLTDISNAGDNIL
+473 HLLTDITAAGDKVAAL
-487 KLRDSGFFGSTD
+487 KDRGLFGSTE
-499 ITNKIQIEQKILNE
+499 ITNKIQTQQKILDE

-525 AQALHLLTRTEGNT
+525 AQALHLLTHAEGNT
-539 KLVSQRQQTIVQ
+539 TLVRHRQQTIVH
-551 NYQQFENIIDK
+551 NYQQFESVIDK

-567 EQRIQNITALAEQS
+567 HQRIQGISALTEQS
-581 NTTNANKLLLRKW
+581 NTTNANKVLLRKW

-599 LPQKVAIE
+599 MQQKMAIE
-607 ETQMS
+607 EAHLS
-612 FDKFQQVLLSEQPQS
+612 FEQFQQGLLTEQPQS

-632 ELQDGKPVKCFELPL
+632 EMQDGKPVKCFELP
-647 A
+647 AV